1 MKRPWT
7 TYFLA
12 GALGVLSLCLVGTL
26 AVGSSTISPSIFDHA
41 KHAETRPGLVTK
53 DNCESCHKLQGKGAN
68 VLPVASVG
76 HKPCLDSGCHASDFI
91 SVGEST
97 RKSNPER
104 FNRALAFCRG
114 CHTWEGTGPSPHMAM
129 KPNASYEKGEASDH
143 HVEMDHFAHTKRT
156 ECASCHP
163 THTRLSKP
171 GHSECAGCHDGTEA
185 PAMAQCESCHNTPG
199 KKVYFA
205 KKRKDSEVRTCGSE
219 AHEKTAKRLGQQ
231 LSDTPCF
238 QHETPEHRYWS
249 SQPKKRTKT
258 WVRGEPLSCG
268 QCHYMIESSRPWR
281 GLRHKYQSLKDIKS
295 GSVMDN
301 KKDLAHKSC
310 GEMPGCHKSDVNDSS
325 GRAPCKKCHG
335 NKTIESLFG

>member
-12 GALGVLSLCLVGTL
+12 GALGVLNLCLVGTL

-163 THTRLSKP
+163 THTCPNQDTLNAPVATTGRRHPLWLSVKAVTTPQARKSTSQRNGRTRRFGPAVARHTKKRPRGLANSSQTRLVSNMRLLSTDIGAASRRREPKP
-171 GHSECAGCHDGTEA
+171 GLEA
-185 PAMAQCESCHNTPG
+185 N
-199 KKVYFA
+199 
-205 KKRKDSEVRTCGSE
+205 
-219 AHEKTAKRLGQQ
+219 
-231 LSDTPCF
+231 
-238 QHETPEHRYWS
+238 
-249 SQPKKRTKT
+249 
-258 WVRGEPLSCG
+258 
-268 QCHYMIESSRPWR
+268 HYRA
-281 GLRHKYQSLKDIKS
+281 
-295 GSVMDN
+295 DN
-301 KKDLAHKSC
+301 A
-310 GEMPGCHKSDVNDSS
+310 
-325 GRAPCKKCHG
+325 
-335 NKTIESLFG
+335 TT